1 MIDTASAHEASS
13 STLNK
18 EEDLSEL
25 VGFRGLA
32 FINNRRASRG
42 EESNPLPPSWFTAS
56 DIAVDRL
63 QKIRSTNDAVSNC
76 RTARCSRRFR
86 RAGSRNRSN
95 HTGIPLSFGPP
106 WCSVSFRVTCP
117 ETLRGLHHGPQSRP
131 RRLEAAERQP
141 TASPSCRTVR

>member
-1 MIDTASAHEASS
+1 MSPPLTYIFFIRYCDFEVFRQQRFMIDGASAHEASIVHPD
-13 STLNK
+13 N
-18 EEDLSEL
+18 EEDLSQM

-76 RTARCSRRFR
+76 RTARCSRRF
-86 RAGSRNRSN
+86 A
-95 HTGIPLSFGPP
+95 TP
-106 WCSVSFRVTCP
+106 TP
-117 ETLRGLHHGPQSRP
+117 ETARIIQEFP
-131 RRLEAAERQP
+131 
-141 TASPSCRTVR
+141 